1 MTFGNKR
8 PLLKSRFAAIAQCA
22 RVLWVVGTLTVAGV
36 LRAQTPLIV
45 LHDFADPQ
53 PRGENANGLIRDRA
67 GNLYGIAES
76 GGIWGYGALF
86 KVPTGGGET
95 VLYSFRGG
103 ADGANPVGSLVSDA
117 EGNLYGATHA
127 GGAANAGVVFRL
139 SAAGAETVLYT
150 FTGGVD
156 GGSPPAGVIRDS
168 GGNLYGTTEAGGT
181 ANKGVVYKFNPSG
194 EETVLHSFT
203 GRDGEVPMAGLF
215 RDKAGNLYG
224 TTESGGFG
232 LGVVFK
238 PDATG
243 QETTLFRFLEEGTQG
258 DMPSSGVVLD
268 SEGNI
273 YGTTFSGGAF
283 GGVYGYGVVYKLDAE
298 GHETILHSFTGGA
311 DGGYPGG
318 SVILDSS
325 GNLYGTTPGG
335 TLGGGV
341 VYKLDPA
348 GNETV
353 LYNFAGGAGGADPN
367 GLIRDA
373 AGNLYGTTSAGG
385 VSNAGL
391 VYELDAAGMETVLY
405 SFPGATNGAAPAG
418 SLTRDSSGN
427 LYGTT
432 SAGGL
437 NGAGTVYRLD
447 PSGKETL
454 LYSFTGGTDG
464 ADPQSGVIRDAAGNL
479 YGTTFSGGVNGF
491 GVVYKLD
498 ASNMLTVLHSFT
510 GIPDGYNPSGGL
522 IFDASG
528 NLYGT
533 TTLGGTAD
541 GGGAIFKID
550 TRGEE
555 TLLYSFVCAPKDIY
569 CDLYP
574 FSGLTLD
581 GAGNLYGT
589 FQSGGPAKSGSVY
602 QLTPTGQLIILHAF
616 AQSQAD
622 GYSPYAGVVLDSAGN
637 LYGTTQLGGENNFG
651 VVYEISAAGQE
662 TILYTFTGGLDGG
675 HPFGGL
681 LRDQAG
687 NLFGTTP
694 GGGSDGDGVV
704 YKIDPS
710 GVETVLANFTGTNGE
725 YPASSLIF
733 DSAGNL
739 YGTAPGG
746 GNNRVESFLRL
757 RL

>member
-1 MTFGNKR
+1 M
-8 PLLKSRFAAIAQCA
+8 
-22 RVLWVVGTLTVAGV
+22 
-36 LRAQTPLIV
+36 
-45 LHDFADPQ
+45 
-53 PRGENANGLIRDRA
+53 
-67 GNLYGIAES
+67 
-76 GGIWGYGALF
+76 
-86 KVPTGGGET
+86 
-95 VLYSFRGG
+95 
-103 ADGANPVGSLVSDA
+103 
-117 EGNLYGATHA
+117 
-127 GGAANAGVVFRL
+127 
-139 SAAGAETVLYT
+139 
-150 FTGGVD
+150 
-156 GGSPPAGVIRDS
+156 
-168 GGNLYGTTEAGGT
+168 
-181 ANKGVVYKFNPSG
+181 
-194 EETVLHSFT
+194 
-203 GRDGEVPMAGLF
+203 
-215 RDKAGNLYG
+215 
-224 TTESGGFG
+224 
-232 LGVVFK
+232 
-238 PDATG
+238 
-243 QETTLFRFLEEGTQG
+243 
-258 DMPSSGVVLD
+258 
-268 SEGNI
+268 
-273 YGTTFSGGAF
+273 
-283 GGVYGYGVVYKLDAE
+283 
-298 GHETILHSFTGGA
+298 
-311 DGGYPGG
+311 
-318 SVILDSS
+318 ILDSS

-746 GNNRVESFLRL
+746 GKQPGGVVFEIKAVTDAP
-757 RL
+757 